1 MSSSPA
7 LSKALLHP
15 VRAKLILL
23 LAEKPQTPLELR
35 VHLPDV
41 PLGTLYRHLNV
52 LLECDVVKIVR
63 ERRVHGTVERQF
75 ALQSGA
81 NYFTE
86 QQRSELSPD
95 DVARI
100 AGVLASLVSQGFE
113 KFAANATTPFR
124 EGDFFM
130 VATSLY
136 LSEEEVLEMRQF
148 VKQFVAKEGREPN
161 DGLQRRLV
169 GFFSVPQPDRGS

>member
-1 MSSSPA
+1 MPSSSD

-15 VRAKLILL
+15 VRAKLILFL
-23 LAEKPQTPLELR
+23 GEKPQTPLELR
-35 VHLPDV
+35 DRLPDV

-52 LLECDVVKIVR
+52 LLECNVVHIVR

-81 NYFTE
+81 NYFTD
-86 QQRSELSPD
+86 QQKDELAPY

-100 AGVLASLVSQGFE
+100 AGVLTSLVSQGFE
-113 KFAANATTPFR
+113 RFAAQAKPPYRDGEFS
-124 EGDFFM
+124 M

-136 LSEEEVLEMRQF
+136 LTTEEIEKFRNC
-148 VKQFVAKEGREPN
+148 VKEFIEKEGRTPQE
-161 DGLQRRLV
+161 GLERRLV
-169 GFFSVPQPDRGS
+169 AFFSVPDPENQS

>member
-1 MSSSPA
+1 MSSSPE
-7 LSKALLHP
+7 LSKALFHP
-15 VRAKLILL
+15 VRAKVILL

-35 VHLPDV
+35 VQLPEV

-52 LLECDVVKIVR
+52 LLECNVVHIVR

-75 ALQSGA
+75 ALQRGA

-86 QQRSELSPD
+86 QQKDELSPY

-113 KFAANATTPFR
+113 RFAATATPPYR
-124 EGDFFM
+124 EGEFSM

-136 LSEEEVLEMRQF
+136 LTQGEVHEFRQF
-148 VKQFVAKEGREPN
+148 VKQFIDKEGREFQE
-161 DGLQRRLV
+161 GLERRLV
-169 GFFSVPQPDRGS
+169 AFFSVPQPESRS